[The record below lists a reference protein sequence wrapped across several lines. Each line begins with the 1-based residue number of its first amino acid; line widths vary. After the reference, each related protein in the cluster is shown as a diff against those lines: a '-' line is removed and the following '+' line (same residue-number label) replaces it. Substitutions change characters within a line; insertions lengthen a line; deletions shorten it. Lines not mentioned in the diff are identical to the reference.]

1 MTENITIYKFI
12 QKRKITI
19 AIRKYFKG
27 MINIYSEIFKNF

>member
-12 QKRKITI
+12 HKRKITI

-27 MINIYSEIFKNF
+27 MLNIYAEIFKNV

>member
-12 QKRKITI
+12 QKRKIII

-27 MINIYSEIFKNF
+27 MLNIYAEIFKNV